1 MYLLTSLCYLTK
13 GGIAMPISEV
23 AELILKIALFILN
36 ATTVAI
42 IVILISKW
50 HRRMEVKLNDIKSY
64 IQHVTDRNDI
74 VYINQLE
81 SFKRDLIKA
90 ERYEDAA
97 KISKCIEDEYS
108 NLKRK
113 MEDREQM
120 IDPLK

>member
-1 MYLLTSLCYLTK
+1 
-13 GGIAMPISEV
+13 MPTSEV
-23 AELILKIALFILN
+23 LDLIIIIALFILN

-50 HRRMEVKLNDIKSY
+50 HKRMEDKLNDIKSY

-81 SFKRDLIKA
+81 SLKRELIKA
-90 ERYEDAA
+90 EHYEDAA

-113 MEDREQM
+113 MEDRE
-120 IDPLK
+120 

>member
-1 MYLLTSLCYLTK
+1 
-13 GGIAMPISEV
+13 MPISEV

-50 HRRMEVKLNDIKSY
+50 HKRMEDKLNSIQRY
-64 IQHVTDRNDI
+64 IHHVTDRNDI

-81 SFKRDLIKA
+81 EIKRRLIES
-90 ERYEDAA
+90 ERYEDAD
-97 KISKCIEDEYS
+97 KISKCIEIEYS

-113 MEDREQM
+113 ME
-120 IDPLK
+120 K

>member
-1 MYLLTSLCYLTK
+1 
-13 GGIAMPISEV
+13 MPISEI

-42 IVILISKW
+42 VVILISKW
-50 HRRMEVKLNDIKSY
+50 NRRMEDKLNGIKSY

-81 SFKRDLIKA
+81 EIKRILIES

-113 MEDREQM
+113 IEDGE
-120 IDPLK
+120 

>member
-1 MYLLTSLCYLTK
+1 
-13 GGIAMPISEV
+13 MPISET

-42 IVILISKW
+42 VVILISKW
-50 HRRMEVKLNDIKSY
+50 HRRMEDKLNGIKSY

-81 SFKRDLIKA
+81 EIKRILIES

>member
-1 MYLLTSLCYLTK
+1 
-13 GGIAMPISEV
+13 MPISEV

-36 ATTVAI
+36 ATTIAI
-42 IVILISKW
+42 VVILISKW
-50 HRRMEVKLNDIKSY
+50 RRRMEDKLNDIKSY
-64 IQHVTDRNDI
+64 IQHVADRNDI

-81 SFKRDLIKA
+81 EIKRILIES

-113 MEDREQM
+113 IEDGE
-120 IDPLK
+120 

>member
-1 MYLLTSLCYLTK
+1 
-13 GGIAMPISEV
+13 MPISEV

-36 ATTVAI
+36 VTTVAI
-42 IVILISKW
+42 IVILINKW
-50 HRRMEVKLNDIKSY
+50 HRRMEGKLNDIKSY
-64 IQHVTDRNDI
+64 IRHVTDRNDI

-81 SFKRDLIKA
+81 EIRRILIKA

-113 MEDREQM
+113 MENREQI

>member
-1 MYLLTSLCYLTK
+1 
-13 GGIAMPISEV
+13 MPISEV
-23 AELILKIALFILN
+23 AELILKISVFILN

-50 HRRMEVKLNDIKSY
+50 HRRMEGKLNDIKSY
-64 IQHVTDRNDI
+64 IRHVTDRYDI

-81 SFKRDLIKA
+81 EIRRILIKA

-113 MEDREQM
+113 MENREQI

>member
-1 MYLLTSLCYLTK
+1 MET
-13 GGIAMPISEV
+13 I
-23 AELILKIALFILN
+23 ELILKIALFILN
-36 ATTVAI
+36 VTTVAI

-50 HRRMEVKLNDIKSY
+50 HKRMEGKLNDIKSY

-81 SFKRDLIKA
+81 SFKRALIKA

-97 KISKCIEDEYS
+97 KIRKCIEDEYS
-108 NLKRK
+108 YLKRK
-113 MEDREQM
+113 MEDREQI

>member
-1 MYLLTSLCYLTK
+1 
-13 GGIAMPISEV
+13 MPISEV

-81 SFKRDLIKA
+81 EIRRILIKA

>member
-1 MYLLTSLCYLTK
+1 MTK
-13 GGIAMPISEV
+13 GGIAIPISEV

-42 IVILISKW
+42 IVILIGKW

-81 SFKRDLIKA
+81 EIRRILIKA

-97 KISKCIEDEYS
+97 PMSAMK
-108 NLKRK
+108 
-113 MEDREQM
+113 
-120 IDPLK
+120 